1 VAGEVVRRKMSAR
14 DRERPAARSERGER
28 AERPAK
34 SDRPEALEAEE
45 ADFDVPS
52 TVKVINSFDQMKLR
66 EDLLRG
72 VYAYGIFCP
81 LIVVAPQ
88 LYIHEGNMNFGSRSR
103 GSLCVLRSFKLI
115 RIKWD

>member
-1 VAGEVVRRKMSAR
+1 MSAR
-14 DRERPAARSERGER
+14 DRERPAARSERSER

-72 VYAYGIFCP
+72 VYAYGICCP
-81 LIVVAPQ
+81 LIALVSALFPDLIQ
-88 LYIHEGNMNFGSRSR
+88 FNF
-103 GSLCVLRSFKLI
+103 KN
-115 RIKWD
+115 K